1 MSPDA
6 TPDDTDTVTLPAAAA
21 KDESGAAARDE
32 SATAAGDESAALEA
46 LGRLRPGYPLLAPGQ
61 VWLVGA
67 GPGDPG
73 LLTLDALAGLLQAD
87 VVVYD
92 ALVDSRIL
100 ALARRGAKLEF
111 AGKRGGK
118 PSVAQA
124 DISQR
129 LIEAARRGQRV
140 LRLKGGDPFVFGR
153 GGEEMMTLATAGVRF
168 CVIPGITAGLG
179 ALGTSWIPATMR
191 GLNQAIIL
199 ATGHAADDEGGVDWA
214 AMARTRQPI
223 VVYMALRNLDAIAKA
238 LQHGGLP
245 GSTPA
250 AVIASATLE
259 AQRVVV
265 SSLERIVEDAQ
276 GAQLSAPALVVFG
289 DIVRIRGELLALSTD
304 VASRSTDDTPREG
317 P

>member
-1 MSPDA
+1 MRPEA
-6 TPDDTDTVTLPAAAA
+6 NTAG
-21 KDESGAAARDE
+21 ESGV
-32 SATAAGDESAALEA
+32 SALQALT
-46 LGRLRPGYPLLAPGQ
+46 RLRGHYPILSPGQ

-92 ALVDSRIL
+92 ALVDGRIL
-100 ALARRGAKLEF
+100 ALARKEAQLEF

-129 LIEAARRGQRV
+129 LIEAARNGQRV

-153 GGEEMMTLATAGVRF
+153 GGEEMLALAAAGVRF
-168 CVIPGITAGLG
+168 CVIPAITAGLA
-179 ALGTSWIPATMR
+179 ALSASFIPATLR

-199 ATGHAADDEGGVDWA
+199 ATGHAADESEAAVDWV

-223 VVYMALRNLDAIAKA
+223 VVYMALRNLDAITQA
-238 LQHGGLP
+238 LRRGGLSP
-245 GSTPA
+245 DTPA
-250 AVIASATLE
+250 AVIACATLE
-259 AQRVVV
+259 TQRVLV
-265 SSLERIVEDAQ
+265 STLERVLEDARN
-276 GAQLSAPALVVFG
+276 AQLSAPALVVIG
-289 DIVRIRGELLALSTD
+289 EIVRVREQLLALQGAT
-304 VASRSTDDTPREG
+304 TPPRG
-317 P
+317 DL